1 MTEKCDHWTLIREL
15 SGCIRLEKL
24 LLVFASI
31 SDLLVE
37 HLAKNFSPAFRL
49 QRFAGLFVV
58 VHVVLSFHATGRLS
72 SFFRLRPA

>member
-1 MTEKCDHWTLIREL
+1 M
-15 SGCIRLEKL
+15 
-24 LLVFASI
+24 
-31 SDLLVE
+31 VE

-72 SFFRLRPA
+72 SFFRLATSLMDWAAVSICSNASSSMSLHMV